1 MSYKCYMTD
10 IVKAIAESSGHC
22 RIAYRWA
29 ELLQG
34 SETDERTTEEVTADI
49 IEGLEKILGK
59 EEEKQ

>member
-1 MSYKCYMTD
+1 MTD
-10 IVKAIAESSGHC
+10 IAKAIAESSGHC

-29 ELLQG
+29 ELLQE